1 MSQNRGKTVRK
12 RVLLLMSVALSWL
25 MLATLTA
32 AGPAS
37 AGPAKTARFDAKRYL
52 QTHGYLPLRGVAT
65 LERAKANAAAIAAA
79 IQPAANLA
87 TAATLR
93 TPTIGAHWP
102 GVATSNVSPPDANG
116 AIGPNS
122 YVEVVNQKMGIYT
135 RAGSKLAGASLTTLS
150 GHSGESD
157 PMVLWDPH
165 TQRFYY
171 NVLNV
176 NNAKMD
182 WGYSKTANPTSIPG
196 SFCNYETSFNY
207 STSSIPDYPKL
218 GQTKDFLMIG
228 VNFYAGA
235 SSSQTTSSDILWVK
249 KPQGTGAVTT
259 CPSATSFGTGKITGL
274 LNEDGTQAF
283 TPTPAIQTDP
293 SSTGY
298 IMSMS
303 DIECPPN
310 CGTGTKLTVFTLTPN
325 GSNPSV
331 PQISAPDSITVGSYT
346 NPANAP
352 QKNSVNTLDTLDTLD
367 GRITHAVS
375 GFDPVAN
382 ATTVWVAHA
391 VLGGAGAQVRWYEIK
406 PTPQGSGTVV
416 QSGSATSSSLYSFNA
431 GIQRPGV
438 HGDIVLTRRFDGGGV
453 HHIVLEHLPGHP
465 DGVEGRDERTVRVR
479 AGQAVRGRGQRVHMQ
494 PVPVGRLRRGHTG
507 PGRQR
512 HGRPRRGMADQ
523 PVDERRRHLQQR
535 RQDVQLGGQ
544 AVVR

>member
-135 RAGSKLAGASLTTLS
+135 RAGSKLAGASLTTLT

-196 SFCNYETSFNY
+196 SFCSYETTFNY

-352 QKNSVNTLDTLDTLD
+352 QKNSVNTLDTLD

-406 PTPQGSGTVV
+406 PTPLGSGTVV

-431 GIQRPGV
+431 GISNDRACTATSCS
-438 HGDIVLTRRFDGGGV
+438 HGDSMVVGFTTSSSNTFPAIQMVSKAGTNAQSGYVLVRQSGVADSGFTCSPCRWGDYGGAT
-453 HHIVLEHLPGHP
+453 P
-465 DGVEGRDERTVRVR
+465 DPAASAT
-479 AGQAVRGRGQRVHMQ
+479 A
-494 PVPVGRLRRGHTG
+494 P
-507 PGRQR
+507 
-512 HGRPRRGMADQ
+512 HGEVWLTNQ
-523 PVDERRRHLQQR
+523 WTN
-535 RQDVQLGGQ
+535 GGDIFSSGDKTFNWE
-544 AVVR
+544 AKP